1 MAERVNKASATYAYG
16 EDEFDQTGFTRV
28 PLHATWVIGEVLAR
42 PGAPD
47 P

>member
-16 EDEFDQTGFTRV
+16 EDEFDHTGFTRV